1 MHISSWKDLAKGGLL
16 AGLMSVASGAAHANG
31 FDVNDL
37 EVLNDRAV
45 PEVCFYFN
53 ETLPDDPEAYLEDY
67 VRVTPRAETAVT
79 VSGETLCVSGLDF
92 GTRYDVRLRS
102 GLPSATGASLAGDL
116 SYDVYVADRPSS
128 LTFLGDRGYILVK
141 DLAKGLPIRSVNLES
156 AEFKVIQVNDRNLA
170 PQMARGQL
178 AGQGQLWPSE
188 VSDFVESKGVEIWS
202 GKLDLPKAKR
212 NQALDSQVPI
222 GGLVEKPEPGLYLA
236 VARDPDAESWDPW
249 TSQWFL
255 VSDIGLTSFTADNAL
270 WVFARQLKDAS
281 PIAGMEVALL
291 AKDNAVLGTAKTGAD
306 GKATFDG
313 ALLRGPG
320 GNAPRAL
327 LAYGAAGDFA
337 LLNLTAPTLD
347 LSDRPIGGRT
357 PPGAVEAFVYSERGI
372 YRPGETVHL
381 MALARDRALK
391 AEAQLPLTFKLWR
404 PDGAEFRRELT
415 QDAGGGAHAWSVTLP
430 GTARTGLWEATAHL
444 GPKGPAIGRTSFEV
458 EDFVPPQIE
467 FDLTTTDRMAS
478 FGAAISAQ
486 LKADYLYG
494 APAANLAGEYT
505 LIIQAAEDPF
515 PSFPGYHFGLVQQ
528 TVSPQRSDPVSFAT
542 DAEGKADLRA
552 TPEQRPD
559 SMEPLSVSLRA
570 AVFDIGGRG
579 VYRRVTLP
587 IEDKAYYLG
596 IQPQFEEGAVA
607 VGQQARFQVIAL
619 DREGSEQPVDEVEY
633 TIYEEDYDYVW
644 YREYNEWK
652 ARWTVRDSVVDQG
665 TIFVTP
671 GQPGEIDFSPK
682 WGLYRVEVQAEKG
695 EIASSYRFSG
705 GWWRDP
711 SSDTPDDV
719 EVSLDRDAYQG
730 GETAKAFVKPPF
742 DAHVLVTVADSDL
755 RWTTTA
761 EVGRD
766 GGFVEVPVS
775 ADWSAGAYVMAT
787 AFPKE
792 PASIEAMPTRAVGL
806 AWLAMDRK
814 PYELAVSMQLPE
826 KIEPSRTLEV
836 PVKVEGAAAG
846 AKVHLTLAAVDDAV
860 LQLTG
865 YKAPDPLG
873 WLLGKQALGVR
884 LHDLYGYL
892 IRPQGDVLAKLRSG
906 GDQEG
911 RNLESLPERSS
922 KVVSLFSGIV
932 EVGAEGTAT
941 VGLEVPD
948 FNGRLRLMAVAWSP
962 SKLGNAQ
969 STLIVRAPLI
979 AEITL
984 PRFLAPGDVADSL
997 LVLRNLDGA
1006 TGDYQV
1012 TVSGDAVVSV
1022 GGGALEAKGLAQGKE
1037 ARKAQSL
1044 TAEKVG
1050 VAKLA
1055 LAVTGPNGYRLERDF
1070 AISVRP
1076 ASPIVTERRV
1086 ALLQPGRST
1095 TVSDA
1100 TATGYLPETALVGLS
1115 VSAAPDFDLPGLLAA
1130 LDRYPYGC
1138 AEQTTSRALPLL
1150 YVNQVAKSLGL
1161 DDEAGI
1167 SLRVQQ
1173 AIYRLIN
1180 QQRGSGAFGLWGP
1193 YGTPQVWLTAYVA
1206 DFLTRAKAAGYH
1218 VPDAGYQ
1225 ASIDW
1230 LEGVTRRYLDSPEDY
1245 AGYAYAQ
1252 YVVTRAG
1259 RGDLSEL
1266 RYFYET
1272 RFDKLPTPFARGQF
1286 AAALAYVG
1294 DQARASAAFAKA
1306 ESVKTNQ
1313 EVRWTDYG
1321 TMLRDDAA
1329 LVALMAESGAAP
1341 ADLLAKTT
1349 ERLSA
1354 DFADSKHLSTQEMAW
1369 LVLASQGLIGSAG
1382 PMHIAVDGKVER
1394 RPGEAFYR
1402 RLALA
1407 AGQQSMTVENRG
1419 KGSLYQVMTV
1429 TGVPEVPLPAE
1440 EEGFTLRRRVFDLK
1454 GVPAPLAD
1462 MKQGESYVVLLEG
1475 RSEDGRSH
1483 RALIVDLLPAG
1494 WEIENAALGQGVPLD
1509 SFPWLGKLTETEH
1522 REARDDRF
1530 AAAVNLTP
1538 RETNFRTAYIVRA
1551 VTPGDFVLPGSY
1563 IEDMYRPDLSA
1574 RGSAGRIT
1582 IAGR

>member
-1 MHISSWKDLAKGGLL
+1 MHISSWKDLARGGIL
-16 AGLMSVASGAAHANG
+16 AGLMSVSWSAAQANG
-31 FDVNDL
+31 FDVVDL
-37 EVLNDRAV
+37 DVLNDRAV
-45 PEVCFYFN
+45 PEVCFHFN
-53 ETLPDDPEAYLEDY
+53 EDLPVDPEAYLEDY
-67 VRVTPRAETAVT
+67 VRVAPRAETAVT
-79 VSGETLCVSGLDF
+79 VSGEALCVSGLDF
-92 GTRYDVRLRS
+92 GTRYDIRLRS
-102 GLPSATGASLAGDL
+102 GLPSQSGGSLAGDL
-116 SYDVYVADRPSS
+116 NYDIYVADRPSS

-141 DLAKGLPIRSVNLES
+141 DLGKGLPIRTVNLET
-156 AEFKVIQVNDRNLA
+156 AELKVIQVNDRNLA
-170 PQMARGQL
+170 PQMARGEFG
-178 AGQGQLWPSE
+178 GQGQLWPSE
-188 VSDFVESKGVEIWS
+188 VDDYLESKGVEIWS
-202 GKLDLPKAKR
+202 GSLDLEASKP
-212 NQALDSQVPI
+212 NQALDSQIPI
-222 GGLVEKPEPGLYLA
+222 AGLIDKPEPGLYLA
-236 VARDPDAESWDPW
+236 VARAPGAESWDPW
-249 TSQWFL
+249 ASQWFL
-255 VSDIGLTSFTADNAL
+255 VSDIGLTSFTADNGL
-270 WVFARQLKDAS
+270 WVFARTLGDAS
-281 PIAGMEVALL
+281 PIAGLEITLL
-291 AKDNAVLGTAKTGAD
+291 AKDNAILGKTRTGPG
-306 GKATFDG
+306 GKATFDA

-320 GNAPRAL
+320 GNGPRAL
-327 LAYGAAGDFA
+327 LAYGASGDFA

-391 AEAQLPLTFKLWR
+391 AEGQLPLTFKLWR

-415 QDAGGGAHAWSVTLP
+415 QDAGGGAHRWSVTLP

-467 FDLTTTDRMAS
+467 FDLTTKDKMADVDQPIT
-478 FGAAISAQ
+478 AE

-494 APAANLAGEYT
+494 APAANLTGEYT
-505 LIIQAAEDPF
+505 LIIQAADDPF
-515 PSFPGYHFGLVQQ
+515 PQFPGYHFGLAQQ
-528 TVSPQRSDPVSFAT
+528 KVSPERSDPVSFTT
-542 DAEGKADLRA
+542 DEAGKAQLKA
-552 TPEQRPD
+552 SVELLPD
-559 SMEPLSVSLRA
+559 SMSPLSVSLRA

-587 IEDKAYYLG
+587 LKDKSYYLG
-596 IQPQFEEGAVA
+596 IQPQFEDGS
-607 VGQQARFQVIAL
+607 VGIGQPARFQVIAL
-619 DREGSEQPVDEVEY
+619 DREGSEQPVDEAQY
-633 TIYEEDYDYVW
+633 TVYEEDYDYVW
-644 YREYNEWK
+644 YREYDQWK
-652 ARWTVRDSVVDQG
+652 ARWVVRDSVVDQG
-665 TIFVTP
+665 TIFLTP
-671 GQPGEIDFSPK
+671 GQPGEIDFTPD
-682 WGLYRVEVQAEKG
+682 WGLYRVEVQAANG

-711 SSDTPDDV
+711 SVDTPDDV
-719 EVSLDRDAYQG
+719 EVSLDRETYQG
-730 GETAKAFVKPPF
+730 GESAKAFIKPPF

-755 RWTTTA
+755 RWTATA
-761 EVGRD
+761 EIGRD

-775 ADWSAGAYVMAT
+775 ADWTAGAYVMVT
-787 AFPKE
+787 AFPKK

-806 AWLAMDRK
+806 TWLAIDRK
-814 PYELAVSMQLPE
+814 PYELAVSMQLPD
-826 KIEPSRTLEV
+826 KIEPSRTLKV
-836 PVKVEGAAAG
+836 PLKVEGAAAG
-846 AKVHLTLAAVDDAV
+846 AKVYLTLAAVDDAV

-932 EVGAEGTAT
+932 EVAADGTAS
-941 VGLEVPD
+941 VSLDIPD
-948 FNGRLRLMAVAWSP
+948 FNGRLRFMAVAWSAA
-962 SKLGNAQ
+962 KLGNGQ
-969 STLIVRAPLI
+969 DTMIVRAPLI
-979 AEITL
+979 AELTL
-984 PRFLAPGDVADSL
+984 PRFLAPGDAADSV

-1006 TGDYQV
+1006 AGDYEV
-1012 TVSGDAVVSV
+1012 TVAGDGVVSV
-1022 GGGALEAKGLAQGKE
+1022 GGGALQAKGLAQGKE
-1037 ARKAQSL
+1037 VRKSQTL

-1050 VAKLA
+1050 VSKLQ
-1055 LAVTGPNGYRLERDF
+1055 LTVTGPDGYRLERDF
-1070 AISVRP
+1070 ALSVRP

-1086 ALLQPGRST
+1086 ALLEPGRST

-1100 TATGYLPETALVGLS
+1100 TATGYLPETASVGLS
-1115 VSAAPDFDLPGLLAA
+1115 VSAAPDFDLPGILAA

-1138 AEQTTSRALPLL
+1138 AEQTTSRAMPLL
-1150 YVNQVAKSLGL
+1150 YVNQVAKALGL
-1161 DDEAGI
+1161 GDEAGL
-1167 SLRVQQ
+1167 SQRVQQ

-1180 QQRGSGAFGLWGP
+1180 QQRSSGSFGLWGP

-1218 VPDAGYQ
+1218 VPEAGYQ
-1225 ASIDW
+1225 AAITW
-1230 LEGVTRRYLDSPEDY
+1230 LESMTRRYLDSPEDY

-1294 DQARASAAFAKA
+1294 DTTRAAAAFSQA
-1306 ESVKTNQ
+1306 ESVKTDQ

-1341 ADLLAKTT
+1341 SELLAQTT

-1354 DFADSKHLSTQEMAW
+1354 DFADAKHLSTQEMAW
-1369 LVLASQGLIGSAG
+1369 LVLASQGLIKTAG

-1394 RPGEAFYR
+1394 RPGEALYR

-1407 AGQQSMTVENRG
+1407 AGPQSLTVENRG
-1419 KGSLYQVMTV
+1419 KGALYQVLTL
-1429 TGVPEVPLPAE
+1429 TGVPEKPLPAE
-1440 EEGFTLRRRVFDLK
+1440 QDGFSLRRRVFDLK
-1454 GVPAPLAD
+1454 GIPASLDD

-1475 RSEDGRSH
+1475 RSEDGRAH
-1483 RALIVDLLPAG
+1483 RALIVDMLPAG

-1538 RETNFRTAYIVRA
+1538 SEAGFRTAYIVRA